1 MKPLDRVRTL
11 RRDADLER
19 EEVERILARE
29 RARFMTTIEA
39 AARREL
45 GARHVAQRII
55 PQLPYHDV
63 PAARDFLERVFGFTE
78 RHGARVVDTKT
89 GELVHTA
96 VELHGAEVM
105 LGGHG
110 GHGAS
115 SPKSGGV
122 ISQVLTV
129 YVDDVDAHH
138 ARARAEGA
146 RVVEGLA
153 DKFFGDRTYEVLD
166 LEGHRW
172 RFHQRMRDVP
182 PEELRWSSE
191 DDG

>member
-1 MKPLDRVRTL
+1 MKALDRVRLL
-11 RRDADLER
+11 RRDGDLEA
-19 EEVERILARE
+19 EVAQQILQRE
-29 RARFMTTIEA
+29 RARLMATIEA

-45 GARHVAQRII
+45 DARHIAQRII

-63 PAARDFLERVFGFTE
+63 VAAVDFLERAFGFAE
-78 RHGARVVDTKT
+78 RPSARVRESTS
-89 GELVHTA
+89 GAIVHTA

-110 GHGAS
+110 GHGAL

-129 YVDDVDAHH
+129 YVDDVDAHC
-138 ARARAEGA
+138 ARARAAGA
-146 RVVEGLA
+146 RIVEGLR
-153 DKFFGDRTYEVLD
+153 DMFWGDRTYEALD

-172 RFHQRMRDVP
+172 RFHQKLRDVP
-182 PEELRWSSE
+182 GEYSWSADEKS
-191 DDG
+191 